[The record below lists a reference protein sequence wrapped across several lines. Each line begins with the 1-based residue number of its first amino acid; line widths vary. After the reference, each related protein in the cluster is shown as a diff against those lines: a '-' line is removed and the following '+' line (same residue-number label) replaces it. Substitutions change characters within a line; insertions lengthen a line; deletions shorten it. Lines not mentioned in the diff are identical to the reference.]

1 MVKSGAASTYR
12 AIFLQIT
19 FFLLV
24 PELFY
29 FLPTTNYDVDFEK
42 EKALPVVEH
51 NKLPFNSSNSK
62 RFEILYSGS
71 MIKHAETPPIWTIS

>member
-1 MVKSGAASTYR
+1 MTNIQTENMWSKVVQLLLTVSR

-42 EKALPVVEH
+42 ENVLSVVEH
-51 NKLPFNSSNSK
+51 NKLPFTSSNSK
-62 RFEILYSGS
+62 
-71 MIKHAETPPIWTIS
+71 KV